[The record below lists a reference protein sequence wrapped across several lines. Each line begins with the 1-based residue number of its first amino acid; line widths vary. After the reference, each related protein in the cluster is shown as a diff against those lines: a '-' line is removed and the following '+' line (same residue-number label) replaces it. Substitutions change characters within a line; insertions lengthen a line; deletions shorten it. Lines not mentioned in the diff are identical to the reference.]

1 MSARI
6 IVRNDDALFDKRGHM
21 RQNNGNKRAAIA
33 GGIVL
38 VFAAIALAG
47 FIAFGGGSSGDDG
60 ADNGM
65 TIVRGVIGSEKEA
78 LFEDPE
84 SIEIFNKHGI
94 DVQVTT
100 SGSWAMSDKEGLTDN
115 DFAFPSSEL
124 AAQHIEDSHGDA
136 VVGSEKPFY
145 SPLAIA
151 TGKTQ
156 IDLLAKNG
164 IAYQDDGVWHID
176 MQKYIDAV
184 NGDVRWN
191 SLDGADAY
199 PSSRSIMITTTDVR
213 TSNSAEMFLALA
225 SYVANGNA
233 VISSSADASA
243 QAGTLSKL
251 FLDQGYQ
258 QSSSAGP
265 WEQFLSKGTMNQPL
279 TLIYESQFLEE
290 QLSGSGRISDD
301 MVIAYPSPTIFSDH
315 VMVAFSEEG
324 TKVTD
329 ILMND
334 PDMAKVI
341 ARHGFRINGANSS
354 AFDEA
359 LKAGG
364 LSGYA
369 DDATFIDN
377 AVTPSYEVLDTL
389 INEISSQY

>member
-1 MSARI
+1 MR
-6 IVRNDDALFDKRGHM
+6 DALFDKKGHM
-21 RQNNGNKRAAIA
+21 RKNSGNKRAAIA

-47 FIAFGGGSSGDDG
+47 IVAFGGDTSNPSSSGDDSEL
-60 ADNGM
+60 
-65 TIVRGVIGSEKEA
+65 TVVRGVIGSEKEA
-78 LFEDPE
+78 LFDDPE
-84 SIEIFNKHGI
+84 AIEIFHRHGV

-136 VVGSEKPFY
+136 VVGTEKPFY

-151 TGKTQ
+151 TGETQ
-156 IDLLAKNG
+156 IGVLAKNG
-164 IAYQDDGVWHID
+164 FAYQDGGVWHLD

-184 NGDVRWN
+184 NGDVRWS

-199 PSSRSIMITTTDVR
+199 PSNRGIMITTTDVR

-225 SYVANGNA
+225 SYVANGNS
-233 VISSSADASA
+233 VISSVGDASA
-243 QAGTLSKL
+243 QAVTLSKL

-265 WEQFLSKGTMNQPL
+265 WEQFLSKGAMNQPM

-290 QLSGSGRISDD
+290 QLGGSSRIADD

-315 VMVAFSEEG
+315 VMVAFSENG
-324 TKVTD
+324 SKVAD

-334 PDMAKVI
+334 HDMARVVAK
-341 ARHGFRINGANSS
+341 HGFRINGANSS
-354 AFDEA
+354 VFGETLETA
-359 LKAGG
+359 G

-369 DDATFIDN
+369 DESTFINN
-377 AVTPSYEVLDTL
+377 AIAPSYEVLDTL
-389 INEISSQY
+389 INDIAIQY